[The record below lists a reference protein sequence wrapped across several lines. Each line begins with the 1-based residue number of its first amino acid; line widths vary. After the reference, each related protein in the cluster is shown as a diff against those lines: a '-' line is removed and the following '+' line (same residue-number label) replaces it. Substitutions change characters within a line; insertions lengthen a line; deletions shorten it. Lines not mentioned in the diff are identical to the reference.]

1 MWKKLLQQGF
11 IPKGRSSS
19 SIVHNQGK
27 LYLFGGEN
35 IPRVPVDEDLHVFDL
50 KEAKWSIEETK
61 GDLPAKRLA
70 HSMVS
75 VGKYLF
81 LYGGRL
87 QNENDDLK
95 DLFSYNVEKKEW
107 KSITTKGESPLSR
120 SYHAMTSIGDLIY
133 LFGGCQHSKEGT
145 IRKNDLHM
153 LDLKSME
160 WKKIVPKNDPP
171 SIRGGPTI
179 TSCGKYLFVHGGF
192 SGKELDDFYS
202 FDTEKCEWTKLEPKG
217 TIPGARSVHGL
228 YKLDEKHLFVFGGE
242 KEPSI
247 KGHEGSGLYFSDSFI
262 YDVEKNE
269 WKEIQGEG
277 PSARG
282 WITGTSIDEKN
293 LVIFGGFTGD
303 DRVNDLW
310 LFSWE

>member
-1 MWKKLLQQGF
+1 MWKKIVQKGE

-19 SIVHNQGK
+19 SLVFNQGK

-35 IPRVPVDEDLHVFDL
+35 IPRVPVDEELHSFDL
-50 KEAKWSIEETK
+50 KESKWTIEKTK
-61 GDLPAKRLA
+61 GDLPLKRLA

-75 VGKYLF
+75 VGKNLY

-95 DLFSYNVEKKEW
+95 DLFSYNTETKEW
-107 KSITTKGESPLSR
+107 KSLTTKGDSPFSR
-120 SYHAMTSIGDLIY
+120 SYHAMTSSGSYIY
-133 LFGGCQHSKEGT
+133 LFGGCQHNKEGT
-145 IRKNDLHM
+145 MRKNDLHI
-153 LDLKSME
+153 LNVDTLE
-160 WKKIVPKNDPP
+160 WKELKPKNDPP

-202 FDTEKCEWTKLEPKG
+202 FDTEELVWTKLEPKG
-217 TIPGARSVHGL
+217 TIPEARSVHGL

-242 KEPSI
+242 KEPSK
-247 KGHEGSGLYFSDSFI
+247 KGHEGAGLYFSDGFI
-262 YDVEKNE
+262 YDIEKNE
-269 WKEIQGEG
+269 WKKVEGEG

-282 WITGTSIDEKN
+282 WFQGTSIDKEN
-293 LVIFGGFTGD
+293 VIIFGGFTGE
-303 DRVNDLW
+303 DRVDDMW
-310 LFSWE
+310 LLSFS